1 MTPQLQLV
9 LDTVSMQKALHNA
22 DQLRDYWDILAF
34 VVGSY
39 LLKAKDPINNASQLR
54 SLLAGYE

>member
-1 MTPQLQLV
+1 MTPQLQL
-9 LDTVSMQKALHNA
+9 A
-22 DQLRDYWDILAF
+22 